1 MASHA
6 SAVKAH
12 RQSLLRRERN
22 RRLRAELRHALKDA
36 RTALDSGAPTAGDV
50 VRKTAALIDRMASKG
65 IIHANAAGRY
75 KSRLVKR
82 AKAKSAA

>member
-12 RQSLLRRERN
+12 RQSLQRRERN
-22 RRLRAELRHALKDA
+22 RKLRTALRHALKDA
-36 RTALDSGAPTAGDV
+36 RTAVDAGDKSSDV
-50 VRKTAALIDRMASKG
+50 VRKTVALIDRLASKG

-82 AKAKSAA
+82 SRTKPAA